1 MMNMNRFPGVL
12 LLSFPLLTGASL
24 ASCSDDDD
32 KPSAAFEMDTE
43 VVELAENGGEAQ
55 VRITTNSAWSV
66 ASQTDWCMVTPA
78 NGVGNAICTIK
89 ADSSYMYT
97 QREGI
102 VEFRTQQGT
111 YSLRVTQGGYDR
123 TIRFESLTDD
133 TLHIPHYRELDKSY
147 VDIVATANVPYQ
159 VEIPAEYQDWLS
171 MDSNSDTNFKPETTI
186 PRPHSFRVRFKTH
199 VNSDGER
206 EGYVIFK
213 ESGRA
218 NAIEKK
224 VRVIQ
229 EAAPRIYSS
238 RTGDSLAILTVAR
251 MLNAGVQWNTS
262 RPITHWSNVV
272 TRPITY
278 DYYEDGKFIETR
290 TEERVVS
297 LRIALIQTKE
307 TLPAQIRHL
316 DQLET
321 LIVMSNANSYLLS
334 IELGPEITEL
344 KHLKSLSLFGYGIAK
359 LPEDMGKKME
369 SLEELNLGANSFTK
383 LSDVINPLKGM
394 GKRLKY
400 LHMNG
405 CRISDGSSV
414 KNLATIPASGI
425 DPSTGRP
432 VGLMDQVPSTLFTT
446 FPELEYL
453 NLSYNLL
460 YGQLPELYPEQFDG
474 GVIMP
479 KLRYISVNLNRFSGD
494 LPVWMQQHKY
504 RGCWAADALIFTQ
517 EGKDRQGKTA
527 QFSKES
533 EKAFYNDMPD
543 CPSEEEEE
551 VVNALM
557 KLPPLTNEEKTMN
570 LPSLYGNWRSYA
582 RMY

>member
-1 MMNMNRFPGVL
+1 
-12 LLSFPLLTGASL
+12 
-24 ASCSDDDD
+24 
-32 KPSAAFEMDTE
+32 
-43 VVELAENGGEAQ
+43 
-55 VRITTNSAWSV
+55 
-66 ASQTDWCMVTPA
+66 
-78 NGVGNAICTIK
+78 
-89 ADSSYMYT
+89 
-97 QREGI
+97 
-102 VEFRTQQGT
+102 
-111 YSLRVTQGGYDR
+111 
-123 TIRFESLTDD
+123 
-133 TLHIPHYRELDKSY
+133 
-147 VDIVATANVPYQ
+147 
-159 VEIPAEYQDWLS
+159 
-171 MDSNSDTNFKPETTI
+171 
-186 PRPHSFRVRFKTH
+186 
-199 VNSDGER
+199 
-206 EGYVIFK
+206 
-213 ESGRA
+213 
-218 NAIEKK
+218 
-224 VRVIQ
+224 
-229 EAAPRIYSS
+229 
-238 RTGDSLAILTVAR
+238 
-251 MLNAGVQWNTS
+251 
-262 RPITHWSNVV
+262 
-272 TRPITY
+272 
-278 DYYEDGKFIETR
+278 
-290 TEERVVS
+290 
-297 LRIALIQTKE
+297 
-307 TLPAQIRHL
+307 
-316 DQLET
+316 
-321 LIVMSNANSYLLS
+321 
-334 IELGPEITEL
+334 
-344 KHLKSLSLFGYGIAK
+344 
-359 LPEDMGKKME
+359 MGKKME

-400 LHMNG
+400 LHING

>member
-1 MMNMNRFPGVL
+1 MKMNRLPGAML
-12 LLSFPLLTGASL
+12 LCTCAFALASL
-24 ASCSDDDD
+24 MACSDDDE
-32 KPSAAFEMDTE
+32 KQTSGFELDTDR
-43 VVELAENGGEAQ
+43 VELPDNGGE
-55 VRITTNSAWSV
+55 VKVHISTGEAWSV
-66 ASQTDWCMVTPA
+66 ASKSDWCMVTPA
-78 NGVGNAICTIK
+78 NGVGDAVCTIK
-89 ADSSYMYT
+89 ADSSYMYAE
-97 QREGI
+97 REGN
-102 VEFRTQQGT
+102 VEFRTQRGT
-111 YSLRVTQGGYDR
+111 YTLRVAQSGYER
-123 TIRFESLTDD
+123 TIRFEKLTDD
-133 TLHIPHYRELDKSY
+133 TLHIPHYRELEQSF
-147 VDIVATANVPYQ
+147 VDIVATSNVAYK
-159 VEIPAEYQDWLS
+159 VEVPAQFADWLS
-171 MDSNSDTNFKPETTI
+171 IDSKSATEFKPQTTI
-186 PRPHSFRVRFKTH
+186 PRDQSFRIRFKTH
-199 VNSDGER
+199 VESDADR
-206 EGYVIFK
+206 EGYVTFK
-213 ESGRA
+213 ETGRA

-224 VRVIQ
+224 VRIIQ
-229 EAAPRIYSS
+229 SAAPRIYPS

-307 TLPAQIRHL
+307 SLPAQIRYL
-316 DQLET
+316 DRLET

-334 IELGPEITEL
+334 VELGPEITEL

-359 LPEDMGKKME
+359 LPEGMGEKME

-383 LSDVINPLKGM
+383 LSDVIGPLKGM

-405 CRISDGSSV
+405 CRISDGDNV

-425 DPSTGRP
+425 DPLTGRP

-460 YGQLPELYPEQFDG
+460 YGHLPELYPEQFEG
-474 GVIMP
+474 GEIMP
-479 KLRYISVNLNRFSGD
+479 KLRYISVNLNHFSGD
-494 LPVWMQQHKY
+494 LPKWMQQHKY

-517 EGKDRQGKTA
+517 EGKTREGKTSM
-527 QFSKES
+527 FSKES
-533 EKAFYNDMPD
+533 EKAFYQDMPD
-543 CPSEEEEE
+543 CPEEDEEAM
-551 VVNALM
+551 VSAM
-557 KLPPLTNEEKTMN
+557 KSLPPLTTEEKEMK
-570 LPSLYGNWRSYA
+570 LPSLYGNWRTYA